1 MTVADGETTHPPAPQ
16 VPADPVTAA
25 LAADR
30 YCGARTRSGG
40 FCRRPAGWGTGHNY
54 GRCKL
59 HGGGSTTHG
68 ATSIRTTDPGTQL
81 LADHLAQV
89 LQGEPQALLRPV
101 DRPALESAAVLLRQR
116 QRLEEWLNKHGP
128 VDEKGQPRPALEV
141 LIKVERAL
149 LEHLRELG
157 MTPASRAKLGV
168 DVARTFDLARALADV
183 DGSTSVR

>member
-1 MTVADGETTHPPAPQ
+1 M
-16 VPADPVTAA
+16 TAA

-40 FCRRPAGWGTGHNY
+40 FCRRPAGWGTGHNH

-68 ATSIRTTDPGTQL
+68 ATSVRTTDVATQL

-89 LQGEPQALLRPV
+89 LRGEPQALLRPV
-101 DRPALESAAVLLRQR
+101 DRPALESAVVLLRQR
-116 QRLEEWLNKHGP
+116 QRLEEWLNQHGP
-128 VDEKGQPRPALEV
+128 VDEKGNTRPALEL

-149 LEHLRELG
+149 LEHLRALG

-168 DVARTFDLARALADV
+168 DVVRGFDLARAMAVIEGERTDSESEGL
-183 DGSTSVR
+183 R